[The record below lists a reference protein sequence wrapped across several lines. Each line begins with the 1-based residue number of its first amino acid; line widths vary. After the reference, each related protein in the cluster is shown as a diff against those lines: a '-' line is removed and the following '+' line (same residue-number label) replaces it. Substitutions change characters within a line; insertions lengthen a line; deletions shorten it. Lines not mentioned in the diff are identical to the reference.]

1 LKCTYTTSCKLTKL
15 CKCWVKIFKVLR
27 VGSGLWFVAILAK
40 LSIAPSLGASLDHH
54 QSLNLELPHCH
65 LNYLTSEQDNK
76 LPTLLIFFPFCY
88 RKRQEDEGREDPCR
102 VLLPTSSPC
111 AILFLGI
118 VLCRLQECEAKHIGL
133 IFTSRGEHDLPLAPC
148 PWFFHFCVC
157 ISWVMFV
164 LTSPLPLEGGE
175 QDLPHPPCLQG
186 FFVSMLA
193 F

>member
-1 LKCTYTTSCKLTKL
+1 MTSCKFTKL

-27 VGSGLWFVAILAK
+27 VGSGYGLAILAK
-40 LSIAPSLGASLDHH
+40 LSIATSLGASLDHH

-133 IFTSRGEHDLPLAPC
+133 IFTSRGEHDLPLA
-148 PWFFHFCVC
+148 
-157 ISWVMFV
+157 
-164 LTSPLPLEGGE
+164 L
-175 QDLPHPPCLQG
+175 G
-186 FFVSMLA
+186 FFIFVFA
-193 F
+193 FHGSCLCWPHHCL